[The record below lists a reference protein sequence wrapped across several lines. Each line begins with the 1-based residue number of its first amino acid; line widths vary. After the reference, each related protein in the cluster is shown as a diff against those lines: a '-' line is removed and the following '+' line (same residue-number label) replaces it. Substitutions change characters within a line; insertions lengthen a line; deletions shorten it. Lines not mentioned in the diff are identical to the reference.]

1 LNKTGWG
8 RWVALVL
15 VLVGLGGVWYGHRQV
30 TTKNQA
36 QQVVTNHR
44 HAKKTK
50 QDIAHE
56 AAISRAKRPKKKSA
70 FDRENL
76 GQRHPQFAAAFT
88 QKLRNKRFSGTAL
101 VVKDDRVIYQRSFG
115 MANAA
120 KKRRNKVTSQFLV
133 NSIQKSMT
141 GTLVMRAV
149 QAGQLQLTDR
159 LGQYYPTIKD
169 ADKVTLR
176 QLLDMQ
182 GGVAGDMNPT
192 TTLTEKGV
200 YRYAAEHAR
209 VEQAWVN
216 KFNYQPI
223 SYVLLAGILNQVTHD
238 SYYQA
243 FYEHIVTPLD
253 LNHTSF
259 AQLRSRIKGM
269 TLGYAGTMPG
279 DYSNPV
285 KPAMRALEAEV
296 GTGNV
301 TMSAGEVFRTER
313 ALIQGTLLPTASG
326 AGVLHESN
334 APAETYSGGMYHLGK
349 VGYYGHGIGDFYEGA
364 FSLSKNGRTG
374 VVLLSNNFYKKTM
387 WPDWSIESLT
397 KATFKQ
403 VLTTAKLK

>member
-1 LNKTGWG
+1 LNKSGWG
-8 RWVALVL
+8 RWVALVM

-30 TTKNQA
+30 NSKNQA

-50 QDIAHE
+50 ESIAQD

-76 GQRHPQFAAAFT
+76 GKKHPQFAAAFT
-88 QKLRNKRFSGTAL
+88 KKLRNKRFSGTAL
-101 VVKDDRVIYQRSFG
+101 VVKDDQVIFQRSFG

-141 GTLVMRAV
+141 GTLIMRAV

-159 LGQYYPTIKD
+159 LSQYYPAIKD
-169 ADKVTLR
+169 ADKITLR
-176 QLLDMQ
+176 QLLDMR
-182 GGVAGDMNPT
+182 GGIVGAMDPP
-192 TTLTEKGV
+192 TTLTESGV
-200 YRYAAEHAR
+200 YRYAAKQAR
-209 VEQAWVN
+209 VDPTKVN
-216 KFNYQPI
+216 KFDYQPI
-223 SYVLLAGILNQVTHD
+223 SYVLLAGVLHQVTHE

-259 AQLRSRIKGM
+259 AQLRSHIKDM

-285 KPAMRALEAEV
+285 KPSMRELEVEIA
-296 GTGNV
+296 TGNV
-301 TMSAGEVFRTER
+301 TMSAGDTFRTER

-326 AGVLHESN
+326 AGVLHETN

-349 VGYYGHGIGDFYEGA
+349 IGYYGHGIGDFYEGA
-364 FSLSKNGRTG
+364 FSLSKDGRTG

-397 KATFKQ
+397 KSTFKQ